1 MSEYYYEG
9 IRIIML
15 AVLLLICLS
24 SAGSFLSAENAIV
37 TVGVTPLILII
48 AVAALLLLLF
58 LVVMVAG
65 RKARILSRAGKKVE
79 IEARRSGIF
88 LEDAQRVA
96 KLGIWELNL
105 ETRQLKW
112 SEPIY
117 QMFGVSSKDWM
128 PDYERFIDLIH
139 SDDRQKVKDAISDA
153 MNSGSCEIEY
163 RINRP
168 DGRIVM
174 IRDKTKVVTN
184 ARGEAICLQ
193 GTIHDISCCSE
204 VENEVRILEDRILQ
218 SQKLENLAL
227 MVRGISHDF
236 NNLLTVILGNAEVVL
251 RGLQY
256 ETPAWEGVL
265 KIQEAALEVEK
276 LTRQMMEFTRG
287 KVSDS
292 SILQLSEVVEEMSG
306 LLKAAIGHDII
317 VDFSLS
323 QELPEVEVNSDQLQ
337 QVLMNLVVNASLAIR
352 SDASDAAGQGTIRI
366 STYSNEFTE
375 GGGFPGN
382 IMPDP
387 ESGMY
392 VILEVSDN
400 GSPMDETLL
409 NGLSQPVLPAM
420 PDELQLSLFVVKK
433 VVGDY
438 GGAVLAGSEKDS
450 GNTFRI
456 ILPAS
461 GQVMEADDSE
471 AAAEPRSVERPAA
484 SRQKNILLVDDEQ
497 VIRDIGKQL
506 LELLGFPVLT
516 ASDGTGALEV
526 LREHM
531 EEISAVLL
539 DMTMPGLSGKEIVI
553 LMRRINPDLDIV
565 ICSGYGEE
573 RVEQEFEGCGIAGI
587 LHKPYSSEDL
597 AGLLYNLSKRH

>member
-1 MSEYYYEG
+1 
-9 IRIIML
+9 ML
-15 AVLLLICLS
+15 TVLLLACMS
-24 SAGSFLSAENAIV
+24 SASSFLSAENVIV

-48 AVAALLLLLF
+48 ATAALLLLLF
-58 LVVMVAG
+58 LVVIAAG
-65 RKARILSRAGKKVE
+65 RKARKLSRAGKKAE
-79 IEARRSGIF
+79 IEARRSSIF

-112 SEPIY
+112 SEPLY
-117 QMFGVSSKDWM
+117 QMFGISSKDWM
-128 PDYERFIDLIH
+128 PDYDRFIDLIH
-139 SDDRQKVKDAISDA
+139 SDDRQKVRDAISDA

-168 DGRIVM
+168 DGRVVM

-184 ARGEAICLQ
+184 GRGEAICLQ

-227 MVRGISHDF
+227 MVTGISHDF

-276 LTRQMMEFTRG
+276 LTRQMMEFTKG

-292 SILQLSEVVEEMSG
+292 SLLQLSEVVEEMSG

-323 QELPEVEVNSDQLQ
+323 SELPEVEGNSDRLQ
-337 QVLMNLVVNASLAIR
+337 QVLMNLVVNASSAIR
-352 SDASDAAGQGTIRI
+352 SDTSGAEGPGTIRI

-400 GSPMDETLL
+400 GIPVSETLL
-409 NGLSQPVLPAM
+409 KELSQPVLPAM

-438 GGAVLAGSEKDS
+438 GGALLAGSDKDS
-450 GNTFRI
+450 GNTFK
-456 ILPAS
+456 ILLPES
-461 GQVMEADDSE
+461 GQVIEADDSE
-471 AAAEPRSVERPAA
+471 AEESRAVERPAA